1 MVSSETVFLNVAI
14 NGYCSVV
21 VRSDDDSMSR
31 ASIPLL
37 LPSFFLL
44 ILVFPR
50 NSFFLGGG
58 VRFFFVDAR
67 IIIHC
72 VWTVGALCLLCHT
85 KLFIESC

>member
-1 MVSSETVFLNVAI
+1 MFLNVAI

-58 VRFFFVDAR
+58 GFDFS
-67 IIIHC
+67 
-72 VWTVGALCLLCHT
+72 LLT
-85 KLFIESC
+85 PE